1 MCTEKIARNP
11 SRKRVGEHIQ
21 ALQSFV
27 AELDTASDV
36 LPVASLCE
44 RANEAIDAGNL
55 FRFAAA
61 IVGNVLLK
69 PSHGWEQSRIKSESL
84 ALYEGI
90 KAANYGL
97 KLGGDDM
104 TAMSMERACK
114 TVPRPLRVELL
125 QACGHNEHEAERFA
139 DVPYTA

>member
-1 MCTEKIARNP
+1 MAWVMPGQVTEERRLELCTEKIARNP

-69 PSHGWEQSRIKSESL
+69 PSHAVAHQERVTGFVRRNQS
-84 ALYEGI
+84 
-90 KAANYGL
+90 
-97 KLGGDDM
+97 
-104 TAMSMERACK
+104 C
-114 TVPRPLRVELL
+114 ELL
-125 QACGHNEHEAERFA
+125 AEARGR
-139 DVPYTA
+139 